1 MPLAGP
7 LGLRGGHGSPERT
20 GQSLHLTQEVEGH
33 RTEANLRYALHP
45 ALTCILRPAAP
56 PQLPGVSN
64 WSQKTASPA
73 AGAFSLEGSLRA
85 LSSFASTL
93 RWGLNV
99 SCLEHVGS
107 PAGWSLVP
115 GPGTE
120 RGVPRKAN
128 GARLEPAEPL
138 GEDVRV
144 PMEGPRGRA
153 GAR

>member
-1 MPLAGP
+1 MPLAGH

-33 RTEANLRYALHP
+33 RTEANLRAPTGTYLHP
-45 ALTCILRPAAP
+45 QAGC
-56 PQLPGVSN
+56 S
-64 WSQKTASPA
+64 SPA
-73 AGAFSLEGSLRA
+73 ARCPQLVPEDRLACS
-85 LSSFASTL
+85 
-93 RWGLNV
+93 
-99 SCLEHVGS
+99 
-107 PAGWSLVP
+107 WSLFPGGQPQGFALLRQHPAMGPERVLSGTRGVARWQVP

-128 GARLEPAEPL
+128 SARLEPAEPL

-153 GAR
+153 GAP